1 MPTITTLEAHEYTA
15 PAHWATYFF
24 NDDDS
29 DMDFEDTRAAD
40 KFIDWVNLGAPVSV
54 EDYGFTYYHDA
65 NRFSPL
71 GADCATYT
79 FLKHL
84 TTGARR

>member
-15 PAHWATYFF
+15 PAHWACYFF
-24 NDDDS
+24 NDDS
-29 DMDFEDTRAAD
+29 SGMDFEDTRAAD

-65 NRFSPL
+65 IRFSPL

-79 FLKHL
+79 FFKRL
-84 TTGARR
+84 TNGGK